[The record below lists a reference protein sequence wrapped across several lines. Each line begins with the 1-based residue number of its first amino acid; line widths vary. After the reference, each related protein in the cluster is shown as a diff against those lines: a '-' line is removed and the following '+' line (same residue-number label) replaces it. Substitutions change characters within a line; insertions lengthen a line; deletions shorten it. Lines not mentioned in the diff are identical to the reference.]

1 MGKKN
6 YLAVLV
12 VISSLGGFYLSSL
25 WSYLLFHSLAEFFS
39 VVIACGIFIVA
50 INTRDFLDNNYLL
63 YLGISYLFVGF
74 VDTIHTLAYK
84 GMGVFPGYDADL
96 PTQLWIGAR
105 YLESLSLFIAPFF
118 MHKKLKVLPLFII
131 YIIVVSSLLV
141 SIFTGFFPHCFLEG
155 YGLTLFKKVSEY
167 IISLIL
173 VFSLIFLVRLR
184 HEFDHRVLIM
194 LVWSIITTIFS
205 ELAFTLYVSVY
216 GFSNFVGHI
225 LKILSFYLI
234 YKALIETGLK
244 KPYALLWLKT
254 KKSEEMLRAE
264 RDKIK
269 QYLDI
274 AGVILLIIGADEKIE
289 LINKKGCEVL
299 GCKEEEI
306 IGKNWF
312 DSFIPASIRE
322 EMRRIFAQIISGE
335 VIPHAYVENPVLT
348 KEGKERLI
356 AWHNTLIRDERGN
369 VVASLSS
376 GEDITEKRQIEKERE
391 ALIEKL
397 EKALSQVKVLS
408 GLLPICA
415 SCKKIRNDQGYW
427 IQIETYLRDHSE
439 AEFSHGLCPECKE
452 RLYPELTKKP

>member
-1 MGKKN
+1 
-6 YLAVLV
+6 
-12 VISSLGGFYLSSL
+12 
-25 WSYLLFHSLAEFFS
+25 
-39 VVIACGIFIVA
+39 
-50 INTRDFLDNNYLL
+50 
-63 YLGISYLFVGF
+63 VGF

-274 AGVILLIIGADEKIE
+274 AGVILLIIGAD
-289 LINKKGCEVL
+289 
-299 GCKEEEI
+299 
-306 IGKNWF
+306 
-312 DSFIPASIRE
+312 
-322 EMRRIFAQIISGE
+322 QQ
-335 VIPHAYVENPVLT
+335 
-348 KEGKERLI
+348 
-356 AWHNTLIRDERGN
+356 
-369 VVASLSS
+369 
-376 GEDITEKRQIEKERE
+376 KRM
-391 ALIEKL
+391 
-397 EKALSQVKVLS
+397 
-408 GLLPICA
+408 
-415 SCKKIRNDQGYW
+415 
-427 IQIETYLRDHSE
+427 
-439 AEFSHGLCPECKE
+439 
-452 RLYPELTKKP
+452 